1 MLRNLAELGIAFV
14 DLVAVQAREIG
25 NEAKAVGV
33 RLALLGAFG
42 VLAAGMLLGGTG
54 LLVWALYQV
63 LAREVTSAAA
73 AALTGAAVWIVI
85 GVAAWIAISAVKR
98 PASKSR

>member
-14 DLVAVQAREIG
+14 DLLAVQAREIG
-25 NEAKAVGV
+25 NEAKSVGI
-33 RLALLGAFG
+33 RLAVIGAFG

-63 LAREVTSAAA
+63 LDQELTSAGA
-73 AALTGAAVWIVI
+73 AALTGVAVWVVI
-85 GVAAWIAISAVKR
+85 GVGGWIAVSAAKR
-98 PASKSR
+98 PASK